1 MKKTPLLI
9 GFIAGSLALTAAG
22 FAGKDNI
29 YAFQSPSWYEVPLM
43 NTVFTGIHDGVMPW
57 DLFSSEK
64 RMEAESKAEEQRRME
79 QRLMEQRLM
88 ENSLIPTPDPIPT
101 PTLAPTPTPL
111 PIATSTPAA
120 VLRPTPSPTPTPEP
134 TYTPRYEPLRETT
147 YEEYINHVSAD
158 IYGMDGVMFA
168 QSADFTD
175 VDETY
180 FDDALFIGDSRT
192 VGLKK
197 YTDIS
202 DHADFRCV
210 TSQTVYKALTSD
222 FAGAGTL
229 EKTIKAKQ
237 YSKIYIMLG
246 VNELGSGTTE
256 DYIKSFTELVDTI
269 LEWSPNS
276 KIILQGIMK
285 VDRSKSDSDK
295 VFNNSN
301 IQARNNAL
309 ATLADN
315 DRVFYIDVNEAVC
328 DEDGYLRDNLTYD
341 HLHLLGKSN
350 EIWKQFLL
358 SHGIDTEKNAE

>member
-9 GFIAGSLALTAAG
+9 GFIAGSLVLTATG

-43 NTVFTGIHDGVMPW
+43 NMVFTGIHDGVMPW
-57 DLFSSEK
+57 DLFISEK
-64 RMEAESKAEEQRRME
+64 RMEAENKAEEQR
-79 QRLMEQRLM
+79 QMEQRLM

-101 PTLAPTPTPL
+101 PTLAPTPTP
-111 PIATSTPAA
+111 
-120 VLRPTPSPTPTPEP
+120 EP
-134 TYTPRYEPLRETT
+134 TYTPRYEPLREST
-147 YEEYINHVSAD
+147 YEEYIHHVSAD

-168 QSADFTD
+168 QSAEFID
-175 VDETY
+175 VDEAY

-285 VDRSKSDSDK
+285 VDKSKSDSDK

-315 DRVFYIDVNEAVC
+315 DKVFYIDVNEAIC
-328 DEDGYLRDNLTYD
+328 DEDGYLRDDLTYD
-341 HLHLLGKSN
+341 HLHLMGKSN